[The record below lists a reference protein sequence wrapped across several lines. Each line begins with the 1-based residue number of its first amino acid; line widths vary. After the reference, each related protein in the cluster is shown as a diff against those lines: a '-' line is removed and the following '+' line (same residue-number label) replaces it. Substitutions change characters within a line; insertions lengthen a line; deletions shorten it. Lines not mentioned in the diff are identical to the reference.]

1 MKTALI
7 LTTALALG
15 GCATSPEVV
24 GRLPNERI
32 CQMHGSQVKAG
43 FTAES
48 IATVRAE
55 LQRRHLVAES
65 EWTDVDQRR
74 VRVGMSQCAM
84 LAVMGTPDRQ
94 NRTVSNSTVRV
105 QHVFDSGYR
114 YTKAKYVY
122 TENGVVTA
130 FQD

>member
-1 MKTALI
+1 MKTGL
-7 LTTALALG
+7 ALAMAIALSA
-15 GCATSPEVV
+15 CATSPQVAAN
-24 GRLPNERI
+24 LPDERI

-43 FTAES
+43 FAAES
-48 IATVRAE
+48 IATLRSE
-55 LQRRHLVAES
+55 LQRRHLVADD
-65 EWTDVDQRR
+65 EWPDVDRQR

-94 NRTVSNSTVRV
+94 NRTVSNNTVRV

-114 YTKAKYVY
+114 YIKAKYVY
-122 TENGVVTA
+122 TENGKVTA